1 MSRKKGKEDWRE
13 TFIFLTKKGKE
24 LEAQAKSIPHCMLDK
39 VSSED
44 FQEDNLNDLIEG
56 LDTLI
61 KLLHKRKEEEI
72 KAKNEKRQ
80 RKGWKKINML
90 TPQNGE

>member
-1 MSRKKGKEDWRE
+1 
-13 TFIFLTKKGKE
+13 
-24 LEAQAKSIPHCMLDK
+24 MLDK

-72 KAKNEKRQ
+72 KAKNEKKTK
-80 RKGWKKINML
+80 KGLKKD
-90 TPQNGE
+90 